1 MLWECSTA
9 ELVRKV
15 KGEEVMPPGFSALC
29 TVQVEKPRKK
39 KKEDRKQTKVLKNT
53 NKERKEKQKRR
64 GNGGE

>member
-39 KKEDRKQTKVLKNT
+39 KKKTEN
-53 NKERKEKQKRR
+53 KQKF
-64 GNGGE
+64 